1 MKTAE
6 RLAHLSD
13 VLTPSYAKDADTQS
27 NQPDANS
34 IESLLLNLA
43 NNEMQ
48 VQQQKV
54 HAHMPRKPTR
64 MKLLYEDHAQSVSV
78 RSSSAMST
86 YKEPKPSVPKTKLP
100 RPPLPPTPQR
110 AHKSDVSSQAGLWS
124 SRSSLQS
131 ANNSFTSFTSSIE
144 SMHEQSVR
152 TEVGQ
157 SRASSMLFGPR
168 GMPGSRSS
176 SRVQDYAQS
185 SLASLYSVSDNSASQ
200 TRTDHEA
207 AISEARQ
214 LLDGIPSPTEHGVSS
229 HEADYLFDDID
240 DDKDVDSK
248 L

>member
-1 MKTAE
+1 ETPIAEKAMKTAE

-13 VLTPSYAKDADTQS
+13 VLTPSYAKDTETQS

-110 AHKSDVSSQAGLWS
+110 AHKSDVS
-124 SRSSLQS
+124 
-131 ANNSFTSFTSSIE
+131 
-144 SMHEQSVR
+144 
-152 TEVGQ
+152 
-157 SRASSMLFGPR
+157 
-168 GMPGSRSS
+168 
-176 SRVQDYAQS
+176 
-185 SLASLYSVSDNSASQ
+185 
-200 TRTDHEA
+200 
-207 AISEARQ
+207 
-214 LLDGIPSPTEHGVSS
+214 
-229 HEADYLFDDID
+229 
-240 DDKDVDSK
+240 
-248 L
+248 